1 MPRDEQLRRSISEKV
16 LSDEWIKRG
25 SVNKLSKEREI
36 MYRCPECDHRAFALS
51 PNSGW
56 FHCWACGIWG
66 QTQEGAAVSRK
77 RWEETHNM
85 ASQSNISAPSARA
98 ISPKVAPSGSLS
110 SNGNYS
116 SPPLGEVR
124 VGASIIEDY
133 VQLDERVLED
143 VEDISLDTTVTGAQ
157 LAVRNYLQSQQIPI
171 DWARKMRW
179 GVAQYVIKLKGEDVG
194 KQRPCLV
201 YRNYVEG
208 ICCNAKFR
216 AVSTKVVVKNT
227 RQGQIQRTVI
237 EKGFAQESS
246 FTPCAPYNIDCMRRE
261 QDENEYENENRRR
274 TLIITEGEKD
284 CLTLRMLG
292 FMHVIAAANGAQTD
306 HAKSFEA
313 FREWLSDID
322 TVIICGDMDKPGRS
336 MVAALVDY
344 FDTTVVKVCHWD
356 QRYYGKDISDVRLR
370 CGDDVARDF
379 VLTAQPVT
387 REDIEDFA
395 SDDAREAVYQSA
407 IGNYDLGYSVGMG
420 SKTNEVF
427 RLNSQGGLII
437 VTGVPGTGKT
447 DFLNYLTMSL
457 IRERKSHVCYCS
469 FETPDKYRHAGDL
482 ARLWAGPSDLSVM
495 SREEVLPFSD
505 FIARHITH
513 IRMRRDRPTPA
524 AVIRKAESVLA
535 MHPSMEYL
543 VIDPYLY
550 LSLNFGHGTSQ
561 TDAIKD
567 MLTEIQDW
575 AHSHHVWV
583 FLVAHPR
590 MLRKEDGGEE
600 FEEVSYYT
608 ISGSA
613 NWANVADFI
622 FSLKRIKKTNCD
634 YTRMNVLKVRDQKLC
649 HPGEVFYKRQDC
661 GRYDECASETEAIAG
676 TVITQDVLPWEL
688 F

>member
-1 MPRDEQLRRSISEKV
+1 MRDEQLRRSISE
-16 LSDEWIKRG
+16 SDINDEWIKRG
-25 SVNKLSKEREI
+25 SVNKLSGEREV
-36 MYRCPECDHRAFALS
+36 MYRCPECGHRAFALS
-51 PNSGW
+51 PSSGW

-66 QTQEGAAVSRK
+66 QTKEGEAESRK
-77 RWEETHNM
+77 RWEETHTPYM
-85 ASQSNISAPSARA
+85 PSSGIGTPKLPSANA
-98 ISPKVAPSGSLS
+98 IHTST
-110 SNGNYS
+110 
-116 SPPLGEVR
+116 PLGEAGR
-124 VGASIIEDY
+124 GSSIIEDY
-133 VQLDERVLED
+133 VQLDEEVLED
-143 VEDISLDTTVTGAQ
+143 IEDISLEANISGAQ
-157 LAVRNYLQSQQIPI
+157 LSVRNYLRSQQIPL
-171 DWARKMRW
+171 DWARKMHW
-179 GVAQYVIKLKGEDVG
+179 GVAQHTIKLKGEEDG
-194 KQRPCLV
+194 KLRPCLV
-201 YRNYVEG
+201 YRNFVDG

-216 AVSTKVVVKNT
+216 CVSAKTVNKTT

-246 FTPCAPYNIDCMRRE
+246 FTPCAPYNIDCIRPQSSDRSSLIAH
-261 QDENEYENENRRR
+261 Q
-274 TLIITEGEKD
+274 LIITEGEKD

-292 FMHVIAAANGAQTD
+292 FQHVVAAANGAQTD

-313 FREWLSDID
+313 FKDWLSPID

-336 MVAALVDY
+336 MVDALIAY

-356 QRYYGKDISDVRLR
+356 QRYYGKDISDVRQR

-379 VLTAQPVT
+379 VLAAQPIT
-387 REDIEDFA
+387 REDIEDFTSA
-395 SDDAREAVYQSA
+395 DAREAAYQSA
-407 IGNYDLGYSVGMG
+407 IGNYDRGYSVGMG
-420 SKTNEVF
+420 RMTDEVF
-427 RLNSQGGLII
+427 RLNNLGGLVI

-447 DFLNYLTMSL
+447 DFLNCLTMSL
-457 IRERKSHVCYCS
+457 IRERNSHVCYCS

-482 ARLWAGPSDLSVM
+482 ARVWAGPSDLSSM
-495 SREEVLPFSD
+495 SRDEVMPFSD

-535 MHPSMEYL
+535 MHPTMEYL

-550 LSLNFGHGTSQ
+550 LSLPMGRGTSQ

-575 AHSHHVWV
+575 AHNHHVWV

-590 MLRKEDGGEE
+590 MLHKEDGGEE
-600 FEEVSYYT
+600 FEEVTYYT

-622 FSLKRIKKTNCD
+622 FSLKRVKKTNCD
-634 YTRMNVLKVRDQKLC
+634 YTKMNVLKVRDQKLC

-661 GRYDECASETEAIAG
+661 GRYDECASETEAITG
-676 TVITQDVLPWEL
+676 TVINQDVMPWPTTND
-688 F
+688 